1 MQADIEE
8 DPLPYMMLISGSAY
22 PRTFQKED
30 EIIVMM
36 SEHEVQPPETL
47 RMKKHFVSEYADG
60 VYRFTHKDLGKHSHF
75 AQAYYNED
83 EGTMLF
89 QAFTESG
96 FKLMIRDFNA
106 TGYNIPD
113 IPYLRVRLQ
122 MLKTAETILNRK
134 IVLHE
139 YEDMFRS
146 DPDPHEAE
154 ENEKMNKFL
163 SLVIPLI
170 NEGREPDIEEIAGLA
185 DVDPGLARE
194 MVKMIRQQM
203 RDVKRPDGHK
213 KRKEQTI
220 KEKTKGITGEPGYE
234 KINKIYRAAKLICDL
249 KPWEELSETDIFG
262 VKMPGSGVIWFVSVM
277 GGMGEFPA
285 IAAYKGHEGL
295 AGFNNIQE
303 NAPNLPET
311 AIMTVPHLLLSFSDR
326 DELDRENLE
335 AVRKSGVTFRG
346 RGKWPRFEEII
357 PGFLPAYPEKEVMD
371 DLPLLLDQVISVLL
385 AARGNPG
392 VLRNAGYKGEKILF
406 RIPSGNPAEPEWKDH
421 YEAPGAGNVKVTY
434 KPVFNISTFESV
446 SNLQPSD
453 MVLQAELV
461 LVPSPVKEKG
471 KKPFFPFMLLLVDK
485 NSGMIAGMNLLHP
498 DPDLASVYE
507 AVPEKILGE
516 ILKLGNRPDRVEF
529 RSEMLFDL
537 TKNALRQSGCTPA
550 MEEDMPLVEEA
561 IRSLFDNLMG

>member
-170 NEGREPDIEEIAGLA
+170 N
-185 DVDPGLARE
+185 
-194 MVKMIRQQM
+194 
-203 RDVKRPDGHK
+203 
-213 KRKEQTI
+213 
-220 KEKTKGITGEPGYE
+220 
-234 KINKIYRAAKLICDL
+234 
-249 KPWEELSETDIFG
+249 
-262 VKMPGSGVIWFVSVM
+262 
-277 GGMGEFPA
+277 
-285 IAAYKGHEGL
+285 
-295 AGFNNIQE
+295 
-303 NAPNLPET
+303 
-311 AIMTVPHLLLSFSDR
+311 
-326 DELDRENLE
+326 
-335 AVRKSGVTFRG
+335 
-346 RGKWPRFEEII
+346 
-357 PGFLPAYPEKEVMD
+357 
-371 DLPLLLDQVISVLL
+371 
-385 AARGNPG
+385 
-392 VLRNAGYKGEKILF
+392 
-406 RIPSGNPAEPEWKDH
+406 
-421 YEAPGAGNVKVTY
+421 
-434 KPVFNISTFESV
+434 
-446 SNLQPSD
+446 
-453 MVLQAELV
+453 
-461 LVPSPVKEKG
+461 
-471 KKPFFPFMLLLVDK
+471 
-485 NSGMIAGMNLLHP
+485 
-498 DPDLASVYE
+498 
-507 AVPEKILGE
+507 
-516 ILKLGNRPDRVEF
+516 
-529 RSEMLFDL
+529 
-537 TKNALRQSGCTPA
+537 
-550 MEEDMPLVEEA
+550 
-561 IRSLFDNLMG
+561 